1 MMRPFAGCT
10 ETKTR
15 YRPGIFQH
23 GHAGFEPT
31 VLFGVFEHVFRNP
44 VFHGSLRTPHTT
56 HHHSTWHKN
65 RNKQDPVWTEDE
77 G

>member
-1 MMRPFAGCT
+1 MANEENLRWRNGN
-10 ETKTR
+10 TKEVQ

-44 VFHGSLRTPHTT
+44 VFHGSLRYCI
-56 HHHSTWHKN
+56 
-65 RNKQDPVWTEDE
+65 KQKETR
-77 G
+77 